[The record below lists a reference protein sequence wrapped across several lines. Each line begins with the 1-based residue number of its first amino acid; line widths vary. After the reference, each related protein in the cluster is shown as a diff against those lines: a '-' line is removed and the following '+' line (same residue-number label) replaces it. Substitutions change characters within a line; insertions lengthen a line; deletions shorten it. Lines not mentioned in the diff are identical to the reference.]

1 MVGISKINPSPRP
14 DSKTKEHYVHAR
26 DLLDYCKNLL
36 FPTFISLLQA
46 TFRMKTRVILF
57 QHIYDHILSSFNIFQ
72 SLAIKFII

>member
-14 DSKTKEHYVHAR
+14 DSKTKEHYVHAWDS
-26 DLLDYCKNLL
+26 DLLQNLFL
-36 FPTFISLLQA
+36 TFISLLQA